1 MAYSVQIVIACA
13 DPARLAGFWAQVLG
27 YVEQPPPDGFESWEQ
42 FADQVGIPEANRN
55 DISAVVDPDGSGPRV
70 LFERF
75 DGGAPNQRVHFDVNV
90 IGSQAALSAD
100 ERDTRLTAERV
111 RIEGLGGTF
120 KREASGV
127 AGEVWIEMYDPEG
140 NWFCVQ

>member
-1 MAYSVQIVIACA
+1 MQIVIACA

-42 FADQVGIPEANRN
+42 FADQVGIPEANR
-55 DISAVVDPDGSGPRV
+55 SKSTRGPDGSGPRV

-100 ERDTRLTAERV
+100 ERGTQLTAERV